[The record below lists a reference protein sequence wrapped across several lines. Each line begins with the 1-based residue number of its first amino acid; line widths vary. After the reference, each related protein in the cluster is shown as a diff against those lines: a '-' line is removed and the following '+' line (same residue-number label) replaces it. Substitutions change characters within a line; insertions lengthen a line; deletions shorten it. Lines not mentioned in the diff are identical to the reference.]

1 MFNLINN
8 SIRQVLIF
16 FYQFLGG
23 DLGLAIIALTL
34 FIRSVLIPVTLP
46 SLRSAKKMQELKPL
60 LDKLKKKHKNDKK
73 KLQQAQM
80 ELYKQHNINPA
91 AGCLPQIAQII
102 VLISLYKVLMD
113 FIGQDVVN
121 GFALNLKFLWL
132 DLSQPD
138 PLYILPVL
146 AGLFQLVF
154 SIAMQSGLK
163 TEVKAPKQKNK
174 RQKEEDSLEMAQTM
188 QKQMLYTMPLMT
200 TIIALKFPSGLAL
213 YWTISTIFSLVQQL
227 IVSGPGGLIP
237 LINKFKKWPTKKHK
251 KS

>member
-8 SIRQVLIF
+8 TILQTLTF
-16 FYQFLGG
+16 FYQFLGSN
-23 DLGLAIIALTL
+23 LGFAIIALTL
-34 FIRSVLIPVTLP
+34 FIRAILIPVTLP

-60 LDKLKKKHKNDKK
+60 LDKLKRKHKNDKK

-91 AGCLPQIAQII
+91 AGCLPQIVQII
-102 VLISLYKVLMD
+102 ILISLYKVLMD
-113 FIGQDVVN
+113 FIGTDLIN
-121 GFALNLKFLWL
+121 GVTLNLKFFWL

-154 SIAMQSGLK
+154 SIAMQTGLK
-163 TEVKAPKQKNK
+163 SEVKAPKNKQKK
-174 RQKEEDSLEMAQTM
+174 QKEEDSLEMAQTM

-213 YWTISTIFSLVQQL
+213 YWTISTVFSLVQQL
-227 IVSGPGGLIP
+227 IVSGPGGLVP
-237 LINKFKKWPTKKHK
+237 LFNKI
-251 KS
+251 KSISSVSNN

>member
-1 MFNLINN
+1 
-8 SIRQVLIF
+8 

-23 DLGLAIIALTL
+23 NLGLAIIALTL
-34 FIRSVLIPVTLP
+34 FIRSILIPVTIP

-60 LDKLKKKHKNDKK
+60 LDKLKKKHKGDKK
-73 KLQQAQM
+73 KIQQAQM
-80 ELYKQHNINPA
+80 ELYKKNNINPA

-102 VLISLYKVLMD
+102 VLISLYRVLMD

-121 GFALNLKFLWL
+121 GLTLNLKFLWL

-163 TEVKAPKQKNK
+163 SEVKAPKQKK
-174 RQKEEDSLEMAQTM
+174 ERKKEEDNIEMAQTM

-237 LINKFKKWPTKKHK
+237 LLKKIRPD
-251 KS
+251 

>member
-8 SIRQVLIF
+8 SILKTLTF

-23 DLGLAIIALTL
+23 NLGLAIIALTL
-34 FIRSVLIPVTLP
+34 FMRLILVPITLP

-60 LDKLKKKHKNDKK
+60 LDKLKKKYKNDKK

-80 ELYKQHNINPA
+80 ALYKQHNINPA
-91 AGCLPQIAQII
+91 AGCLPQIVQIV
-102 VLISLYKVLMD
+102 VLISLYRVLID
-113 FIGQDVVN
+113 FIGQETIN
-121 GFALNLKFLWL
+121 GLVLNIKFLWL

-146 AGLFQLVF
+146 AGLFQLLF
-154 SIAMQSGLK
+154 SITMQSGLK
-163 TEVKAPKQKNK
+163 TEVKAPKNK
-174 RQKEEDSLEMAQTM
+174 KKKQKEEDSLEMAQTM

-227 IVSGPGGLIP
+227 IVSGPGGLKPI
-237 LINKFKKWPTKKHK
+237 LLKLKIVK
-251 KS
+251 

>member
-1 MFNLINN
+1 
-8 SIRQVLIF
+8 
-16 FYQFLGG
+16 
-23 DLGLAIIALTL
+23 
-34 FIRSVLIPVTLP
+34 
-46 SLRSAKKMQELKPL
+46 MQELKPL

-102 VLISLYKVLMD
+102 VLISLYRVLMD
-113 FIGQDVVN
+113 FIGTDLIN
-121 GFALNLKFLWL
+121 GVTLNLKFLWL

-154 SIAMQSGLK
+154 SITMQTGLK
-163 TEVKAPKQKNK
+163 SEVKAPKNKQKK
-174 RQKEEDSLEMAQTM
+174 QKEEDSLEMAQTM

-213 YWTISTIFSLVQQL
+213 YWTISTVFSLVQQL
-227 IVSGPGGLIP
+227 IVSGPGGLVP
-237 LINKFKKWPTKKHK
+237 LANKI
-251 KS
+251 KSFTSSR

>member
-237 LINKFKKWPTKKHK
+237 LINKFKK
-251 KS
+251 

>member
-8 SIRQVLIF
+8 TILQTLTF
-16 FYQFLGG
+16 FYQFLGSN
-23 DLGLAIIALTL
+23 LGLAIIALTL
-34 FIRSVLIPVTLP
+34 FIRSILIPVTLP

-102 VLISLYKVLMD
+102 VLISLYRVLMD
-113 FIGQDVVN
+113 FIGTDLIN
-121 GFALNLKFLWL
+121 GVTLNLKFLWL

-154 SIAMQSGLK
+154 SITMQTGLK
-163 TEVKAPKQKNK
+163 SEVKAPKNKQKK
-174 RQKEEDSLEMAQTM
+174 QKEEDSLEMAQTM

-213 YWTISTIFSLVQQL
+213 YWTISTVFSLVQQL
-227 IVSGPGGLIP
+227 IVSGPGGLVP
-237 LINKFKKWPTKKHK
+237 LANKI
-251 KS
+251 KSFTSSR

>member
-1 MFNLINN
+1 MFNLINT
-8 SIRQVLIF
+8 SILQTLTF
-16 FYQFLGG
+16 FYQFLG
-23 DLGLAIIALTL
+23 DNLGLAIIALTL

-46 SLRSAKKMQELKPL
+46 SLRSAKKMQELKPS
-60 LDKLKKKHKNDKK
+60 LDSLKKKHKNDKK

-80 ELYKQHNINPA
+80 ELYKQHKINPA

-102 VLISLYKVLMD
+102 VLISLYRVLMD

-121 GFALNLKFLWL
+121 GLTLNLNFLWL
-132 DLSQPD
+132 DLGKPD
-138 PLYILPVL
+138 PYYILPIL

-163 TEVKAPKQKNK
+163 TEVKAPKQKK
-174 RQKEEDSLEMAQTM
+174 ARQKEEDSLEMAQTM

-213 YWTISTIFSLVQQL
+213 YWTISTVFSLVQQL
-227 IVSGPGGLIP
+227 IVSGPGGLTP
-237 LINKFKKWPTKKHK
+237 LLNKFK
-251 KS
+251 